1 MAHGRARPLVMCR
14 NWAIRS
20 GRYQPTHSSLALGR
34 LLQWQDD
41 PANGDISAIRVG
53 LRPNRCRP
61 LDQGT
66 ASPELHEVGGPA
78 MRSVDRKGASNRA
91 KADFGIARRGC
102 VTQNL
107 S

>member
-41 PANGDISAIRVG
+41 LANGDISAIRSW
-53 LRPNRCRP
+53 LAAKSLPP
-61 LDQGT
+61 
-66 ASPELHEVGGPA
+66 AGPGHGFA
-78 MRSVDRKGASNRA
+78 GIACRSVALLCGPWTGRGASNRA

-102 VTQNL
+102 VPQN
-107 S
+107 